1 MFRSKARGVAFGVI
15 VQEIGHIALLP
26 QFDVTGPVARG
37 QRIAHAG
44 EQITQRLRLGMGE
57 FDKLKP
63 ISASRIGRG
72 DRGLGGGMR
81 KRTHDDPFMLLSDQF
96 IAGTT
101 RAARILGLKRR
112 ANRVILAPNR
122 QFARIFRM
130 LDATDTRLLQLVQ
143 ANAMLTAQDL
153 GAALNLS
160 ASQAARRR
168 QRLEAEGFVTG
179 YAARIDPARVGLTVQ
194 AFIQVQF
201 ARHDPELA
209 RSFATLIA
217 TLPEVISAWTL
228 TGEADYLLRVWC
240 ADLPGLNRLIHE
252 RLLPH
257 PAVARVQSQIVMD
270 QLKADAPLPIR
281 V

>member
-1 MFRSKARGVAFGVI
+1 MRS
-15 VQEIGHIALLP
+15 
-26 QFDVTGPVARG
+26 
-37 QRIAHAG
+37 
-44 EQITQRLRLGMGE
+44 
-57 FDKLKP
+57 
-63 ISASRIGRG
+63 
-72 DRGLGGGMR
+72 
-81 KRTHDDPFMLLSDQF
+81 
-96 IAGTT
+96 
-101 RAARILGLKRR
+101 ARILGLKRR
-112 ANRVILAPNR
+112 VIRKILAPNNH
-122 QFARIFRM
+122 FTRIFRM

-240 ADLPGLNRLIHE
+240 ADLAGLNRLIHE